1 MTRNRITQTFFAG
14 AVVLGLSLTG
24 PTAQAGDLKPYT
36 FGSLLLKVSVPGNW
50 QKVKQTPKKVKFTY
64 GKAGSLSIT
73 YKHGKKNIHKIAE
86 ATKAGWRAKGWTI
99 LMDKR
104 GKLKGTN
111 HPAMMLQAHH
121 PGAKAKIALYVVN
134 VRKRIYVVS
143 FGNRAKKFKPKLYN
157 KIMRTF
163 DAI

>member
-1 MTRNRITQTFFAG
+1 MSHIPMVRTLTIG
-14 AVVLGLSLTG
+14 ATILGLILTCQ
-24 PTAQAGDLKPYT
+24 TAQAGMKQYT
-36 FGSLLLKVSVPGNW
+36 FGSMLFRVKVPGNW
-50 QKVKQTPKKVKFTY
+50 KKVEQTTKRVKFKY

-73 YKHGKKNIHKIAE
+73 RKFGKKNIHKIAE
-86 ATKAGWRAKGWTI
+86 AVKAGWRAKNWRI

-111 HPAMMLQAHH
+111 HPAMMLRAHH

-134 VRKRIYVVS
+134 VRKRIYVVM

-157 KIMRTF
+157 KIMLTF